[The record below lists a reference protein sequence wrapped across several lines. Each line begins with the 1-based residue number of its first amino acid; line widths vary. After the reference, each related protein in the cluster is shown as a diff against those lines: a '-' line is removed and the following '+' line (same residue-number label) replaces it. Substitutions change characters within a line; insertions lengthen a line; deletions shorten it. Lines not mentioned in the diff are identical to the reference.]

1 MTTYTDKQGVAQA
14 ERRRPRIKYERNV
27 PAIGLKSAVEDL
39 IAKAPRTVDE
49 IARLLGYSVP
59 PIRIRLDDLEAEER
73 IHRQKHRAKAVLFYT
88 WHIGPAPKVEAAPQD
103 TAALTTEP
111 EDTAPCA
118 IPRQETVKTYPA
130 IDRRDPLVSALFGSP
145 EAA

>member
-1 MTTYTDKQGVAQA
+1 MTTYTDKLGEAQV
-14 ERRRPRIKYERNV
+14 ERRRPRVQYERNV
-27 PAIGLKSAVEDL
+27 PAVGLKSAVEDL
-39 IAKAPRTVDE
+39 IAKAPRLVDE

-59 PIRIRLDDLEAEER
+59 PIRIRLQDLEAEQR
-73 IHRQKHRAKAVLFYT
+73 IHRQKNRMGAMLFYT
-88 WHIGPAPKVEAAPQD
+88 WHIGPAPKPEAAAQD
-103 TAALTTEP
+103 PAAPTP
-111 EDTAPCA
+111 ASEDNEPCA